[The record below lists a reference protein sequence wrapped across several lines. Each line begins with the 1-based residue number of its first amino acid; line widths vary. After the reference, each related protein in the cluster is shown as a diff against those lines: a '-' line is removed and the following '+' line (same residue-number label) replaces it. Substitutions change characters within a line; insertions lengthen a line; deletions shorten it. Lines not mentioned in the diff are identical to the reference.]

1 MQIELVKITTLHFN
15 STMARKRSAINF
27 DKTIF
32 GINFTER
39 GPQSFSKSI
48 KVGPFQVTLN
58 ARQSG
63 IRGSIGIPGTGVSK
77 RNIKLCD
84 LPDFRTPDLPEH
96 NRKPDMWS
104 DDE

>member
-1 MQIELVKITTLHFN
+1 MT
-15 STMARKRSAINF
+15 RKRSAINF

-39 GPQSFSKSI
+39 GPQSLSKSI
-48 KVGPFQVTLN
+48 KLGPFQVTLN
-58 ARQSG
+58 ARESG
-63 IRGSIGIPGTGVSK
+63 IRGSIGIPGTGLSK

-104 DDE
+104 DTES

>member
-1 MQIELVKITTLHFN
+1 MTK
-15 STMARKRSAINF
+15 KRSALNF

-39 GPQSFSKSI
+39 GPQSISKSF
-48 KVGPFQVTLN
+48 KLGPVPFTVN
-58 ARQSG
+58 ARESG
-63 IRGSIGIPGTGVSK
+63 IRGSVGIPGTGLSK

-104 DDE
+104 DTES